1 MSEPSRRPK
10 RVAQAIRDYVA
21 NFLVSQVRDDRLRHV
36 VVTDVR
42 VSDDLSMAW
51 IGVRLLMGKGSD
63 VERRQCVKQLQ
74 LLAGRLRRSLA
85 PVLGLRR
92 IPELRFEFDEGLDA
106 QQRVEEILQEIGS
119 QPASKT

>member
-1 MSEPSRRPK
+1 
-10 RVAQAIRDYVA
+10 
-21 NFLVSQVRDDRLRHV
+21 
-36 VVTDVR
+36 
-42 VSDDLSMAW
+42 
-51 IGVRLLMGKGSD
+51 MGKGSD